1 MTPPLLGQ
9 VILEQNKIYPAMSG
23 HNTIC
28 TATALLETGMIP
40 MTEPTTTFTL
50 EAPAGPIE
58 IEAACSGGKA
68 TEITLKN
75 QPAFVGHLGVTVD
88 VPTFGKVPVD
98 IAYGGMWYC
107 IVEAAAMGLEL
118 TPARGKDICRLGE
131 MVKIA
136 CQEQYPV
143 NHPEFDYPVSPSS
156 SGWRETLQQA

>member
-1 MTPPLLGQ
+1 M
-9 VILEQNKIYPAMSG
+9 ILEQNQIYPAMSG

-40 MTEPTTTFTL
+40 MTEPTTAFTL

-88 VPTFGKVPVD
+88 VPSFGKVPVD

-131 MVKIA
+131 MVKFQPDRRLQFA
-136 CQEQYPV
+136 FGAQNVRAARGYPFTKV
-143 NHPEFDYPVSPSS
+143 FIDAFLFITS
-156 SGWRETLQQA
+156 RTL

>member
-88 VPTFGKVPVD
+88 VPIFGKVPVD
-98 IAYGGMWYC
+98 IAYGGQNSPILPPIFPPIWASSDA
-107 IVEAAAMGLEL
+107 EFL
-118 TPARGKDICRLGE
+118 
-131 MVKIA
+131 
-136 CQEQYPV
+136 CQGCGTA
-143 NHPEFDYPVSPSS
+143 SWRRRRW
-156 SGWRETLQQA
+156 GWS

>member
-143 NHPEFDYPVSPSS
+143 NHPEFDYPVSPSNS
-156 SGWRETLQQA
+156 DRREIQQA